1 MARKFKISQ
10 NDYESFVKHDYA
22 DVEIYQFIVQF
33 WNSSCILEL
42 TITLIIIKEN
52 IKVSYVFI

>member
-22 DVEIYQFIVQF
+22 DVEIYQFTVQF
-33 WNSSCILEL
+33 
-42 TITLIIIKEN
+42 
-52 IKVSYVFI
+52 